1 MPIVL
6 ALAIAVEDCVSPDR
20 LPSVAA
26 LRPPTCPHCHEPA
39 KRPGSSLG
47 IVGHG
52 TYTRQVRGLPGA
64 AEIVIHVRRF
74 RCLGCE
80 RTFGVLPAKLL
91 PWRWYA
97 GSAILLALV
106 GSLLL
111 GRSARA
117 LCARMA
123 FGATSAGWK
132 SLERWRRDLLVRLW
146 FWKAREIGFDAK
158 RDAHERRSCARG
170 LERLLALV
178 SAHAHSARG
187 ELESA
192 ACRLAEHTAHTR
204 TRSWRIARAG

>member
-6 ALAIAVEDCVSPDR
+6 ALAIAVEDCVSLDR

-39 KRPGSSLG
+39 NRPGSSLG

-52 TYTRQVRGLPGA
+52 SYTRQVRGLPGA

-80 RTFGVLPAKLL
+80 RTFGVLPAELL

-111 GRSARA
+111 GRSARE

-146 FWKAREIGFDAK
+146 RWKAREIGFDAA
-158 RDAHERRSCARG
+158 RAAWDRRLRARS
-170 LERLLALV
+170 LEQLLALV
-178 SAHAHSARG
+178 GAHARSARD

-192 ACRLAEHTAHTR
+192 ARRLAERTAHTR
-204 TRSWRIARAG
+204 TRSWQIARAG